1 MPKNFNQ
8 LNKEYE
14 KRVESDRDEREQE
27 EYLSEL
33 EEDQTLE
40 ERTIEELKRRQNL
53 GDSVISMRET

>member
-33 EEDQTLE
+33 EEGQTLE